1 MVTKKTKEFASTI
14 SFTVKEDSAFGFIEN
29 FLISV
34 YETGT
39 KKTFFVYYYLD
50 TDVKDENDNPV
61 SIMSLSN
68 VLMDVFS
75 KFGITEYS
83 HKEYGLEVTCS
94 LSYKQFYSL
103 IKETVKKLS
112 KISAVKKNICS
123 ECLAAISD
131 SETRYRLSKENI
143 NYILCSQ
150 CGENAPGEETT
161 DEDFDEDLEENK
173 SNEHYNEENEFNENF
188 EEEASKKPSKAKGIL
203 GSILFSIGISICLIL
218 LYAFVIPLPSSDNA
232 IKPGYYVNW
241 LYAPLA
247 LASFWGYKL
256 FSHETMGN
264 KQLITTGII
273 SVVTSLLCQYISTLI
288 LFARES
294 ILTFENLSSDRFA
307 KMIPS
312 LLKIPFTDNFVS
324 PDFKIYV
331 LMDLIFIVISLLV
344 ISFLI
349 SPKANSEI
357 VIEKL

>member
-1 MVTKKTKEFASTI
+1 MVTKKTKEFANTI
-14 SFTVKEDSAFGFIEN
+14 SFTVKEDSAYGFIDN

-50 TDVKDENDNPV
+50 TEVKDENDNPV
-61 SIMSLSN
+61 SIMSISN

-112 KISAVKKNICS
+112 TVKAVLKNICS
-123 ECLAAISD
+123 ECLAKISD
-131 SETRYRLSKENI
+131 SEKRYRLSKENI

-150 CGENAPGEETT
+150 CGENALGEEAT
-161 DEDFDEDLEENK
+161 DEDFEDEEFEDEA
-173 SNEHYNEENEFNENF
+173 NEENESD
-188 EEEASKKPSKAKGIL
+188 EEYIEEDSKTPSKAKGIL
-203 GSILFSIGISICLIL
+203 GSILFSLGIAICLIL
-218 LYAFVIPLPSSDNA
+218 LYAFVIPLPSSENA

-247 LASFWGYKL
+247 IVSFFGYKL
-256 FSHETMGN
+256 FSRETMGN
-264 KQLITTGII
+264 KQLLTTGVI
-273 SVVTSLLCQYISTLI
+273 SVVTSLLCQYISTVI

-294 ILTFENLSSDRFA
+294 ILTFENLSFDRFS

-312 LLKIPFTDNFVS
+312 LLKIPFTDSYVS

-331 LMDLIFIVISLLV
+331 LMDLIFIIISLLV

-349 SPKANSEI
+349 SPKTNSEI
-357 VIEKL
+357 VIEEL